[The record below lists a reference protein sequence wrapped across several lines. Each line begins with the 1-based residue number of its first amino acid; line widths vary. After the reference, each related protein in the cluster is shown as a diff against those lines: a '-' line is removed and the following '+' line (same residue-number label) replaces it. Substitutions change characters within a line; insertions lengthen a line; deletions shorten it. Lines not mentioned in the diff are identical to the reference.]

1 MRVTRRIIGLGLV
14 LCLVVSPSFA
24 GDQKPAGKEKPSA
37 HQRQAGDQKPAGKE
51 KPPANQKQAGSQ
63 KDDLFFDEAFY
74 RAYQG
79 QYFEAIQRL
88 DTELEQYHRLDDP
101 KLDTL
106 HYNINEAE
114 FSVGDFELDY
124 RMHYKAGRA
133 IKRVLEGAVD
143 EAVRNEAAFR
153 LARIHFQKDQLDD
166 ALQALGRIQGT
177 VPAKIKNDVEFLRAN
192 IYMATDK
199 PNDAIEVLNHLQN
212 DPSLAGF
219 VAYNLG
225 IAQLQAGKQQE
236 AVEQLNK
243 AGRIPANDP
252 AGLAIR
258 DKSNLVLGSILFE
271 SGNFERAKQALDRVR
286 LDGPFSNEAL
296 LRAGWADT
304 SSKQFDRALVPW
316 NILADREPT
325 DVAVQEALLAVPHTY
340 ADLKLYGRAALTYGH
355 ALELYS
361 GQLEKIDASINS
373 IKEGRFLK
381 ALIREESRED
391 QTWVI
396 RLRGLPGAPETYYLM
411 SLMASHD
418 FQTALHNYLD
428 LEDLRSKL
436 MGYQT
441 SLEAFD
447 DIIRLRKKNY
457 EPLLPEVD
465 AKFRELDSR
474 MRVRLQQRKEFDD
487 RLHAML
493 TAPRPDFLATED
505 ERIASERIAQI
516 EKQLGNSDSPESLA
530 LRQRL
535 ARLRGVLTW
544 RVETEYP
551 QRLTA
556 AFDHLNDLNTQVD
569 ALNQQHEAFV
579 RTRQEAT
586 HSYVGYDAQIA
597 QLRKRVGSALKN
609 VDILMARQGEMIE
622 NVAINQLEAR
632 RERLVAQQIQAR
644 FGVADSYD
652 RASRAQAG
660 GGGR

>member
-1 MRVTRRIIGLGLV
+1 MRATRGIIGLGLA
-14 LCLVVSPSFA
+14 LAMAA
-24 GDQKPAGKEKPSA
+24 GSASAGNDKPAGKEKPSA
-37 HQRQAGDQKPAGKE
+37 
-51 KPPANQKQAGSQ
+51 NQ

-74 RAYQG
+74 HAYQG
-79 QYFEAIQRL
+79 QFFEAIQRL
-88 DTELEQYHRLDDP
+88 DTELSQYHRLDEP
-101 KLDTL
+101 GLDTL
-106 HYNINEAE
+106 HNNINEAE

-199 PNDAIEVLNHLQN
+199 PNEAIEVLNRLQN

-225 IAQLQAGKQQE
+225 IALLQSGKKQE
-236 AVEQLNK
+236 AVEQLDK
-243 AGRIPANDP
+243 AGRLPESDP

-258 DKSNLVLGSILFE
+258 DKSNLVLGSLLFE
-271 SGNFERAKQALDRVR
+271 SGNFDRAKQALDRVR

-340 ADLKLYGRAALTYGH
+340 ADLKLYGRAALTYGR

-361 GQLEKIDASINS
+361 NQIEKIDASINS

-396 RLRGLPGAPETYYLM
+396 RLRGLPGAPETYYLTA
-411 SLMASHD
+411 LMASHD

-436 MGYQT
+436 VGYQN

-457 EPLLPEVD
+457 EPLLPEID

-474 MRVRLQQRKEFDD
+474 MRVRLQQRKNFDD

-493 TAPRPDFLATED
+493 TAPRPDYLATTD
-505 ERIASERIAQI
+505 ERIASERIALV
-516 EKQLGNSDSPESLA
+516 EKQLGHSDNPESLA
-530 LRQRL
+530 LRHRL

-551 QRLTA
+551 KRLTA
-556 AFDHLNDLNTQVD
+556 AFEHLNDLNTQVE
-569 ALNQQHEAFV
+569 ALNQKHEAFV
-579 RTRQEAT
+579 RTRQAAT

-597 QLRKRVGSALKN
+597 RLRQRVGGALKN

-652 RASRAQAG
+652 RASRAESGAG
-660 GGGR
+660 GR